1 MTTSPT
7 RLLLVEDDEE
17 DCFLT
22 RKLLRENGRT
32 EFDVTWVRS
41 YDAALQELG
50 TPYDVVLVDH
60 RLGADTGVSLIE
72 QASAQGF
79 QGPMILLTGRG
90 DHEVDVQAMKAG
102 AADYLVKDQL
112 TPQLIERVIRYAIAR
127 KVAEVALGHSEE
139 QLRQAHKMDAIGS
152 LAGGVAHDFNNLLS
166 IVLSYSEL
174 LAESLSP
181 DDPMLADLKQISDA
195 GVRAA
200 SLTRQLLAFSHQ
212 QVLRPLVIDLN
223 DAFARLEKMLRRV
236 LGEDVELR
244 TTAAPRLHRILAD
257 PGQIEQVIMN
267 LTVNARDAMP
277 QGGTLSVETSN
288 VELDAAFASKNVGI
302 LPGPHVLLAVS
313 DTGTGMDRATM
324 RRIFEPFFTT
334 KELGKGTGL
343 GLATVFGIVR
353 QSGGVVL
360 VDSELGV
367 GTTFRVYFPRAEGEL
382 RRPGVSDVPPRQSLL
397 GTETVLVVEDEDAI
411 RALVVTILG
420 KHGYHVLDARSGGDA
435 LLLCEQ
441 HEGTIDLLLTDV
453 VMPRMSGRQLAER
466 LRALRPGM
474 STLYMSGYTNDA
486 VVRHGVMKNTIDF
499 IQKPLTPAALSRKV
513 REVLD
518 AASLNRS

>member
-1 MTTSPT
+1 MSST

-22 RKLLRENGRT
+22 RKLLSENGRT
-32 EFDVTWVRS
+32 EFEVKWVRS
-41 YDAALQELG
+41 SDAALEELKS
-50 TPYDVVLVDH
+50 PYDVALVDH
-60 RLGADTGVSLIE
+60 NLGADSGVALIE
-72 QASAQGF
+72 QAILRGF

-90 DHEVDVQAMKAG
+90 DHDVDVRAMKAG

-112 TPQLIERVIRYAIAR
+112 TPQLLERVVRYAISR
-127 KVAEVALGHSEE
+127 KASELALCHSEE

-174 LAESLSP
+174 LADGLSP

-200 SLTRQLLAFSHQ
+200 GLTRQLLAFSHQ
-212 QVLRPLVIDLN
+212 QVLQPLVLDLN
-223 DAFARLEKMLRRV
+223 DAVTKLETMLRRV

-244 TTAAPRLHRILAD
+244 TATAPRLYRILAD
-257 PGQIEQVIMN
+257 PGQVEQVLMN

-288 VELDAAFASKNVGI
+288 VELDAAFAQKNPDVT
-302 LPGPHVLLAVS
+302 PGPHVLLTVS

-324 RRIFEPFFTT
+324 RRVFEPFFTT

-353 QSGGVVL
+353 QSGGLILVESVL
-360 VDSELGV
+360 GT

-382 RRPGVSDVPPRQSLL
+382 RRPGVSETPPRNTLL
-397 GTETVLVVEDEDAI
+397 GSETVLVVEDEDAV
-411 RALVVTILG
+411 RALVRAILM
-420 KHGYHVLDARSGGDA
+420 KHGYRVLDARSGGDA
-435 LLLCEQ
+435 LLLCED
-441 HEGTIDLLLTDV
+441 HTDPIDLLLTDV

-466 LRALRPGM
+466 LRAVRPNM
-474 STLYMSGYTNDA
+474 RTLFMSGYTNDA
-486 VVRHGVMKNTIDF
+486 VVRHGVLKNTIDF
-499 IQKPLTPAALSRKV
+499 IQKPITPDSLSRKV
-513 REVLD
+513 RAVLD
-518 AASLNRS
+518 AASRNS

>member
-1 MTTSPT
+1 MNASPT

-17 DCFLT
+17 DYFLT
-22 RKLLRENGRT
+22 RKLLRDNART
-32 EFDVTWVRS
+32 EFDVKWVRS
-41 YDAALQELG
+41 CEAALEELKA
-50 TPYDVVLVDH
+50 PYDVVLVDH
-60 RLGADTGVSLIE
+60 RLGADSGVSLIE
-72 QASAQGF
+72 QAIAEGF
-79 QGPMILLTGRG
+79 KGPMILLTGRG
-90 DHEVDVQAMKAG
+90 DHDVDVQAMNAG

-112 TPQLIERVIRYAIAR
+112 TPQLMERVIRYSIAR
-127 KVAEVALGHSEE
+127 KVTEVALAHSEE

-174 LAESLSP
+174 LADGLSP

-200 SLTRQLLAFSHQ
+200 GLTRQLLAFSHQ
-212 QVLRPLVIDLN
+212 QVLQPQVIDLN
-223 DAFARLEKMLRRV
+223 DAFAKVEKMLQRV

-244 TTAAPRLHRILAD
+244 SAAGPRLHRILAD

-277 QGGTLSVETSN
+277 QGGTLNVETRN
-288 VELDAAFASKNVGI
+288 VDLDAAFASQHLGI
-302 LPGPHVLLAVS
+302 VPGPHVLLSVS
-313 DTGTGMDRATM
+313 DTGTGMDRATL

-353 QSGGVVL
+353 QSGGVIL
-360 VDSELGV
+360 VDSELGK

-382 RRPGVSDVPPRQSLL
+382 RRPGVSDVPPRHSLL
-397 GTETVLVVEDEDAI
+397 GSETVLVVEDEDGV
-411 RALVVTILG
+411 RALVRTILS
-420 KHGYHVLDARSGGDA
+420 KHGYQVLDARSGGDA

-441 HEGTIDLLLTDV
+441 HPERIALLLTDV
-453 VMPRMSGRQLAER
+453 VMPRMNGRQLAER
-466 LRALRPGM
+466 LRALRPDM
-474 STLYMSGYTNDA
+474 RTLYMSGYTNDA

-499 IQKPLTPAALSRKV
+499 IQKPITPETLSRKV

-518 AASLNRS
+518 AASLNRP